1 MNPDVNEFNSLNDQ
15 NACSC
20 QYYTIQEFLAA
31 FQINANDKSANI
43 PIISKMLTIVQLPL
57 MHKIKQLL
65 MTISAFYISIQGV

>member
-43 PIISKMLTIVQLPL
+43 PIISKNVNNSTITPDAQN
-57 MHKIKQLL
+57 KKNC
-65 MTISAFYISIQGV
+65 